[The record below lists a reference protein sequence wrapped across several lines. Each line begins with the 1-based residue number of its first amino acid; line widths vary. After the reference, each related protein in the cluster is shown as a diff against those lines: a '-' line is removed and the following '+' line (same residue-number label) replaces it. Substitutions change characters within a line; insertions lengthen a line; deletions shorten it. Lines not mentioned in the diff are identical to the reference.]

1 MRVWRTT
8 GLVRLT
14 IPFKAGS
21 VRIGQVNDTER
32 EMFLTHWQPSIGFEM
47 FSPN

>member
-1 MRVWRTT
+1 MRVWRIT

-21 VRIGQVNDTER
+21 VRIGQVNDTGR